1 MSNRQENQELSC
13 PFSPPRVTPT
23 PHFPTAAFSGGQGLP
38 ETSTGTTI
46 WPCLHVAKPP
56 TARANQAVLKTTPS
70 HPSSSNKELI
80 DLQLSL
86 PRDYSVWF

>member
-13 PFSPPRVTPT
+13 PFSSPRVIPT
-23 PHFPTAAFSGGQGLP
+23 PQFPTAASKRGQGLP
-38 ETSTGTTI
+38 ETSTGITI
-46 WPCLHVAKPP
+46 WPCLHVAKPS

-70 HPSSSNKELI
+70 HPSSSNTELI

-86 PRDYSVWF
+86 PSDHSVWF